1 MKLYTKVLSILLVV
15 LFTAASVSAHAHMTM
30 DAANPEQLM
39 EQQPSLL
46 PDNMP
51 LPMPNLIQGV
61 FDEQINV
68 SPDVS
73 AITDPGNDPNAPID
87 AHLWLL
93 LLLVA
98 AFGAYQYKKQSTKT
112 A

>member
-30 DAANPEQLM
+30 DASSSEQLI
-39 EQQPSLL
+39 EQQPTLL

-73 AITDPGNDPNAPID
+73 AIIDPGNDPNAPVD
-87 AHLWLL
+87 AHIWFLL
-93 LLLVA
+93 LMVA
-98 AFGAYQYKKQSTKT
+98 VFGSYQYKLKKNFK
-112 A
+112 